1 MSYVNEHILANR
13 AEQIIKT
20 QFPELNYFEK
30 GKSYEI
36 GAIRDWQGKKY
47 QKTANGWV
55 PLGQVGRVEAP
66 KPTGSSLGSKNPQD
80 TPQTEGADAPSYSNE
95 QLGKLTAVKK
105 LILSKDYI
113 SAHEVA
119 SSLGDD
125 VKGEIP
131 IELWT
136 KMEIEKVKS
145 QKQGLDKTLQENK
158 KNEN

>member
-1 MSYVNEHILANR
+1 MSYINEHILANR

-30 GKSYEI
+30 GRADEI
-36 GAIRDWQGKKY
+36 GTIKEWQGKKY

-55 PLGQVGRVEAP
+55 PLGQVGRVSAP
-66 KPTGSSLGSKNPQD
+66 KSTGSGLGNEKPQ
-80 TPQTEGADAPSYSNE
+80 QDAPQMGGDAPVYSNE
-95 QLGKLTAVKK
+95 QLGKLAAVKK
-105 LILSKDYI
+105 LVLSKEYVT
-113 SAHEVA
+113 AHTVA
-119 SSLGDD
+119 SGLSEE

-145 QKQGLDKTLQENK
+145 QKQDLDKTLQENK
-158 KNEN
+158 KK